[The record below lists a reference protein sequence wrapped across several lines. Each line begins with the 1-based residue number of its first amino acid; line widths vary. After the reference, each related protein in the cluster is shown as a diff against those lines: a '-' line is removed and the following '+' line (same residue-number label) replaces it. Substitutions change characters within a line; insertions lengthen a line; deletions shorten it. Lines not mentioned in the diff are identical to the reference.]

1 MEALE
6 ATSTAAEVDPD
17 LISKIGARYTTRN
30 RRAPPPVP
38 TAMVGADFRI
48 MTKCS
53 LDKWYTSTVIP
64 LYKYSYEIYSC
75 GLCTGYGFTG
85 SGTDRY

>member
-38 TAMVGADFRI
+38 TAMVGAGFRI

-64 LYKYSYEIYSC
+64 LYLHLRDIYVVNT
-75 GLCTGYGFTG
+75 L
-85 SGTDRY
+85 DPRAAILQ